1 MRIARGVMAGAIACL
16 ALGAAGDLRV
26 SAVGQGVS
34 SRQPPSRPGYLSR
47 SLPAG
52 TAPALAV
59 LAERFDERA
68 AMDLVLFMDEY
79 LAQRREHRI
88 QCLR

>member
-1 MRIARGVMAGAIACL
+1 MRIARGVMAGAIVCL
-16 ALGAAGDLRV
+16 AAASAGDVRL

-34 SRQPPSRPGYLSR
+34 SRQFAFRPGYLSR

-52 TAPALAV
+52 TAPALAD

-68 AMDLVLFMDEY
+68 AMDLVP
-79 LAQRREHRI
+79 
-88 QCLR
+88 